1 VEESGKEKWTPGP
14 WSVQPNAHDVPCIV
28 QGPNYRVAVAH
39 RQENR
44 PNEATAAANAR
55 LIAAAPALYEAL
67 RRVNGALRV
76 IREHMDSTGKE
87 LSPVFDLADADT
99 LLDVTKAALLLANTG
114 ETENG

>member
-1 VEESGKEKWTPGP
+1 MMCCMCGEPIDDGRAIIFREDGEVRCGILSDCYQRPTLQ
-14 WSVQPNAHDVPCIV
+14 V
-28 QGPNYRVAVAH
+28 VA
-39 RQENR
+39 R
-44 PNEATAAANAR
+44 PIEATAAANAR